1 MRRRAMLAAAGTL
14 AAAITVPTGRAFA
27 AQTVGPVLDHRI
39 EKTYDGR
46 SYTDLSAQVAAVR
59 GLTSGTILATCR
71 TTSRNLAMTLLSA
84 SNPADPSS
92 EVFLGLAGGALQF
105 VVRDRASVKV
115 NRLTRTMYDDGEWH
129 TFAVTVSAGGTT
141 FYADGRP
148 VLTLASTAF
157 FSTVSGM
164 ASVNVGRNVDSTS
177 PGGEWFYTGGIRR
190 VSVYDRVLTPAEL
203 RAESVRVDVADFGT
217 VSTILN
223 SDAPANWV
231 ITGDSITH
239 GALYTYGWRS
249 YAEHFQERVRWELG
263 KTKNSDFVVDTGVSG
278 STTDDLVAVFPQ
290 RVTAFTP
297 RVVSIMLGTNDVAT
311 PAIGRTVYR
320 ANLVRLV
327 DAVRAL
333 PGGVVPVLQT
343 PNAVDLARWSNR
355 TALGDYAETMREVA
369 QAEGVVLIDHHTHWL
384 TSDGGSAP
392 TRLLADG
399 LHPDRRGH
407 LFLAHKM
414 IKDLRIFDPGSR
426 VCSLT
431 IP

>member
-1 MRRRAMLAAAGTL
+1 MRRRAMLAAAGSL
-14 AAAITVPTGRAFA
+14 AAAITIPTGRAFA

-92 EVFLGLAGGALQF
+92 EVFFGLAGGALQF
-105 VVRDRASVKV
+105 VVRDKASVKV

-141 FYADGRP
+141 FHADGRP
-148 VLTLASTAF
+148 VLTLANTAF
-157 FSTVSGM
+157 FSAVSGM

-190 VSVYDRVLTPAEL
+190 VSVYDRVLTQAEL
-203 RAESVRVDVADFGT
+203 QAESARVDVADFGT
-217 VSTILN
+217 ISTILN
-223 SDAPANWV
+223 SDTPANWV

-278 STTDDLVAVFPQ
+278 STTNDLVAVFSQ

-311 PAIGRTVYR
+311 AAIGRAVYR

-333 PGGVVPVLQT
+333 PGGVIPILQT
-343 PNAVDLARWSNR
+343 PNAVDLTRWSNR

-384 TSDGGSAP
+384 ASNGGSAP

-399 LHPDRRGH
+399 LHPDQRGH